1 MIDDKNYLYI
11 SNDYTNWKKINL
23 SKDIDMSL
31 DHYTNKNTL
40 EIIGDIIYICD
51 SKNIYYTDYKNIE
64 WKKNNNI
71 YSPIGII
78 QTTNN
83 NFIINSYN
91 NLYITKDGG
100 KTFDY
105 LLSPDVIRGDKGIF
119 DIRNLCFS
127 SDQIYFEL
135 QNEIYTKSYD

>member
-1 MIDDKNYLYI
+1 MVILGF
-11 SNDYTNWKKINL
+11 
-23 SKDIDMSL
+23 
-31 DHYTNKNTL
+31 NT
-40 EIIGDIIYICD
+40 C
-51 SKNIYYTDYKNIE
+51 
-64 WKKNNNI
+64 
-71 YSPIGII
+71 
-78 QTTNN
+78 
-83 NFIINSYN
+83 N